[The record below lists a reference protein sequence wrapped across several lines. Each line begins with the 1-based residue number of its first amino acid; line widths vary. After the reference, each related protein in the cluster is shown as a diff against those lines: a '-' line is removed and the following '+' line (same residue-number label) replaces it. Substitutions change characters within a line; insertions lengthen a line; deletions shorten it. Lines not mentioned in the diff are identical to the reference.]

1 MDHGSRHPRMVALD
15 MTYEETSWRRIRRR
29 LVTIPGYFLATVFVT
44 VTVPIW
50 VPLSAIVSLFPGLKG
65 CLRCGLFLTGY
76 LWCECIGIG
85 ISFFVWI
92 RHGLYRGAPF
102 RAKKFLQA
110 NFRLQCW
117 WAGSLERLGSRI
129 FGVGFE
135 VSGGEALLGSEVIV
149 IPRHASIGDTILPVR
164 LYGQPH
170 DRHLRYVLK
179 RELLFDPC
187 LDIVGN
193 RLPNY
198 FVDRFSDDPARE
210 RDGVASLLTGL
221 SRSEGVVIYPEGT
234 RFSAAKREKVL
245 KKLSGDD
252 RIRAQRWT
260 HLLPP
265 RYGGILALL
274 QANPQLDLL
283 FCAHVGL
290 EGSADFYSLINGS
303 WTNSTIKVHFWRV
316 PFADIPV
323 DLDGQRNFVVE
334 SWDRM
339 QREVSLLHSTRA
351 G

>member
-50 VPLSAIVSLFPGLKG
+50 VPLSAIVSLFPGLRG

>member
-1 MDHGSRHPRMVALD
+1 M
-15 MTYEETSWRRIRRR
+15 
-29 LVTIPGYFLATVFVT
+29 TIPGYFLVTVFLT

-50 VPLSAIVSLFPGLKG
+50 VPLSAIISLLPGLRG

-76 LWCECIGIG
+76 LWCECIGIV
-85 ISFFVWI
+85 ISFFIWI
-92 RHGLYRGAPF
+92 RHGPYRGASS

-110 NFRLQCW
+110 NFRLQCG
-117 WAGSLERLGSRI
+117 WAGSLEWLGRHI
-129 FGVGFE
+129 FSISFE
-135 VSGGEALLGSEVIV
+135 VSGGEALNGPGVIV

-164 LYGQPH
+164 LYGQPR

-210 RDGVASLLTGL
+210 LDGVASLLKGL
-221 SRSEGVVIYPEGT
+221 SKSEGVVIYPEGS
-234 RFSAAKREKVL
+234 RFSTAKRENVL
-245 KKLSGDD
+245 EKLSGDD

-260 HLLPP
+260 RLLPP

-303 WTNSTIKVHFWRV
+303 WVNSTIKVHFWRV
-316 PFADIPV
+316 PFAEIPK
-323 DLDGQRNFVVE
+323 DLDDQRHFVVE

-339 QREVSLLHSTRA
+339 QREVSVLQSADEGYRVNLHA

>member
-1 MDHGSRHPRMVALD
+1 M
-15 MTYEETSWRRIRRR
+15 
-29 LVTIPGYFLATVFVT
+29 TIPGYFLVTVFLT

-50 VPLSAIVSLFPGLKG
+50 IPLSAIISLLPGLRG

-76 LWCECIGIG
+76 LWCECIGIV
-85 ISFFVWI
+85 ISFFIWI
-92 RHGLYRGAPF
+92 RHGPYRGASS

-110 NFRLQCW
+110 NFRLQCG
-117 WAGSLERLGSRI
+117 WAGSLEWLGRHI
-129 FGVGFE
+129 FSISFE
-135 VSGGEALLGSEVIV
+135 VSGGEALNGPGVIV

-164 LYGQPH
+164 LYGQPR

-198 FVDRFSDDPARE
+198 FVDRFSDDPAGE
-210 RDGVASLLTGL
+210 LDGVASLLKGL
-221 SRSEGVVIYPEGT
+221 SKSEGVVIYPEGS
-234 RFSAAKREKVL
+234 RFSAAKRENVL
-245 KKLSGDD
+245 EKLSGDD

-260 HLLPP
+260 RLLPP

-303 WTNSTIKVHFWRV
+303 WVNSTIKVHFWRV
-316 PFADIPV
+316 PFAEIPK
-323 DLDGQRNFVVE
+323 DLDDQRHFVVE

-339 QREVSLLHSTRA
+339 QREVSVLQSADEGYRVNLHA

>member
-1 MDHGSRHPRMVALD
+1 M
-15 MTYEETSWRRIRRR
+15 
-29 LVTIPGYFLATVFVT
+29 TIPGYFLVTVFLT

-50 VPLSAIVSLFPGLKG
+50 VPLSAIISLLPGLRG

-76 LWCECIGIG
+76 LWCECIGIV
-85 ISFFVWI
+85 ISFFIWI
-92 RHGLYRGAPF
+92 RHGPYRGASS

-110 NFRLQCW
+110 NFRLQCG
-117 WAGSLERLGSRI
+117 WAGSLEWLGRHI
-129 FGVGFE
+129 FSISFE
-135 VSGGEALLGSEVIV
+135 VSGGEALNGPGVIV

-164 LYGQPH
+164 LYGQPR

-210 RDGVASLLTGL
+210 LDGVASLLKGL
-221 SRSEGVVIYPEGT
+221 SKSEGVVIYPEGS
-234 RFSAAKREKVL
+234 RFSAAKRENVL
-245 KKLSGDD
+245 EKLSGDD

-290 EGSADFYSLINGS
+290 EGSADFFSLINGS
-303 WTNSTIKVHFWRV
+303 WVNSTIKVHFWRV
-316 PFADIPV
+316 PFAEIPK
-323 DLDGQRNFVVE
+323 DPDGQRHFVVA

-339 QREVSLLHSTRA
+339 QREVSRLQPA
-351 G
+351 DNA

>member
-50 VPLSAIVSLFPGLKG
+50 VPLSAIVSLFPGLRG

-210 RDGVASLLTGL
+210 RDGVASLLKGL

>member
-1 MDHGSRHPRMVALD
+1 M
-15 MTYEETSWRRIRRR
+15 
-29 LVTIPGYFLATVFVT
+29 TIPGYFLVTLFLT

-50 VPLSAIVSLFPGLKG
+50 VPLSAIISLLPGLRG

-76 LWCECIGIG
+76 LWCECIGIV
-85 ISFFVWI
+85 ISFFIWI
-92 RHGLYRGAPF
+92 RHGPYRGASS

-110 NFRLQCW
+110 NFRLQCG
-117 WAGSLERLGSRI
+117 WAGSLERLGRHI
-129 FGVGFE
+129 FGISFE
-135 VSGGEALLGSEVIV
+135 VSGGEALNGPGVIV

-164 LYGQPH
+164 LYGQPR

-210 RDGVASLLTGL
+210 LDGVASLLKGL
-221 SRSEGVVIYPEGT
+221 SKSEGVVIYPEGS

-245 KKLSGDD
+245 EKLSGDD

-260 HLLPP
+260 RLLPP

-303 WTNSTIKVHFWRV
+303 WVNSTIKVHFWRV
-316 PFADIPV
+316 PFAEIPK
-323 DLDGQRNFVVE
+323 DLDDQRHFVVE

-339 QREVSLLHSTRA
+339 QREVSVLQSADEGIRVNLHA

>member
-1 MDHGSRHPRMVALD
+1 M
-15 MTYEETSWRRIRRR
+15 
-29 LVTIPGYFLATVFVT
+29 
-44 VTVPIW
+44 
-50 VPLSAIVSLFPGLKG
+50 
-65 CLRCGLFLTGY
+65 
-76 LWCECIGIG
+76 
-85 ISFFVWI
+85 
-92 RHGLYRGAPF
+92 
-102 RAKKFLQA
+102 
-110 NFRLQCW
+110 
-117 WAGSLERLGSRI
+117 
-129 FGVGFE
+129 
-135 VSGGEALLGSEVIV
+135 
-149 IPRHASIGDTILPVR
+149 
-164 LYGQPH
+164 YGQPR

-193 RLPNY
+193 RLPNF

-290 EGSADFYSLINGS
+290 EGSADFFSLINGS
-303 WTNSTIKVHFWRV
+303 WVNSKIRVHFWRV

-339 QREVSLLHSTRA
+339 QREVSLLHSARA

>member
-1 MDHGSRHPRMVALD
+1 M
-15 MTYEETSWRRIRRR
+15 
-29 LVTIPGYFLATVFVT
+29 TIPGYFLVTLFLT

-50 VPLSAIVSLFPGLKG
+50 VPLSAIISLLPGLRG

-76 LWCECIGIG
+76 LWCECIGIV
-85 ISFFVWI
+85 ISFFIWI
-92 RHGLYRGAPF
+92 RHGPYRGASS
-102 RAKKFLQA
+102 RAKRFLQA
-110 NFRLQCW
+110 NFRLQCG
-117 WAGSLERLGSRI
+117 WAGSLEWLGRHI
-129 FGVGFE
+129 FSISFE
-135 VSGGEALLGSEVIV
+135 VSGGEALNGPGVIV

-164 LYGQPH
+164 LYGQPR

-210 RDGVASLLTGL
+210 LDGVASLLKGL
-221 SRSEGVVIYPEGT
+221 SKSEGVVIYPEGS
-234 RFSAAKREKVL
+234 RFSAAKRENVL
-245 KKLSGDD
+245 EKLSGDD

-260 HLLPP
+260 RLLPP

-303 WTNSTIKVHFWRV
+303 WVNSTIKVHFWRV
-316 PFADIPV
+316 PFAEIPK
-323 DLDGQRNFVVE
+323 DLDDQRHFVVE

-339 QREVSLLHSTRA
+339 QREVSVLQSADEGYRVNLHA

>member
-44 VTVPIW
+44 ITVPIW
-50 VPLSAIVSLFPGLKG
+50 VPLAAILSLFPGLRG

-92 RHGLYRGAPF
+92 RHGLYRGAPS
-102 RAKKFLQA
+102 RAKTFLQA

-129 FGVGFE
+129 FGVDFE
-135 VSGGEALLGSEVIV
+135 VSGGEALNGPAVIV

-164 LYGQPH
+164 LYGQPR

-193 RLPNY
+193 RLPNF
-198 FVDRFSDDPARE
+198 FVDRFSDDPSRE

-290 EGSADFYSLINGS
+290 EGSADFFSLINGS
-303 WTNSTIKVHFWRV
+303 WVNSKIRVHFWRV
-316 PFADIPV
+316 PFADVPV
-323 DLDGQRNFVVE
+323 DLDDQRNFIVE

-339 QREVSLLHSTRA
+339 QREVSLLHSARA

>member
-1 MDHGSRHPRMVALD
+1 MVALD

-29 LVTIPGYFLATVFVT
+29 LVTIPGYFLATAFVT
-44 VTVPIW
+44 ITVPIW
-50 VPLSAIVSLFPGLKG
+50 VPLAAILSLFPGLRG

-339 QREVSLLHSTRA
+339 QREVSLLHSARA

>member
-1 MDHGSRHPRMVALD
+1 M
-15 MTYEETSWRRIRRR
+15 
-29 LVTIPGYFLATVFVT
+29 TIPGILLATVLLT
-44 VTVPIW
+44 ITAPIW
-50 VPLSAIVSLFPGLKG
+50 VSLSAVISLFHGFRG
-65 CLRCGLFLTGY
+65 CLRCGLFLAGY
-76 LWCECIGIG
+76 LWCECIGIA
-85 ISFFVWI
+85 ISFIIWI
-92 RHGLYRGAPF
+92 RYGLYRGVAS
-102 RAKKFLQA
+102 RSKKFLQA

-117 WAGSLERLGSRI
+117 WAGSLERLGRRI
-129 FGVGFE
+129 FGIRFE
-135 VSGGEALLGSEVIV
+135 VSGSEALNGSGVIL

-164 LYGQPH
+164 FYGQPH

-198 FVDRFSDDPARE
+198 FVDRFSDDPSRE
-210 RDGVASLLTGL
+210 RDGVASLLKGL

-234 RFSAAKREKVL
+234 RFSAKKRSHVL
-245 KKLSGDD
+245 QKLKGEDQL
-252 RIRAQRWT
+252 RAQGWT

-303 WTNSTIKVHFWRV
+303 WVNTTIKIHFWRV
-316 PFADIPV
+316 PFAEIPE
-323 DLDGQRNFVVE
+323 DLDGQRNFIVE

-339 QREVSLLHSTRA
+339 QHEVSLLHSAEA